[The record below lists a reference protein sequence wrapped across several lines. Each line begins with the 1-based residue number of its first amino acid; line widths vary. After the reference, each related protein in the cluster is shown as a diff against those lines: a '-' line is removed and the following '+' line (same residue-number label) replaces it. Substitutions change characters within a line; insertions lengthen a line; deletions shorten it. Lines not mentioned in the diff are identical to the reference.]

1 MKKPFSCRPGGSSI
15 AAALSL
21 SLAFVAAAAEP
32 DSPDLRPLTP
42 DTVVKAEAAAALESA
57 LDSAPDSALSAALSP
72 PATGVHPPGLKVPSG
87 DTASAIDSF
96 NVSAGMFLGGGVG
109 LSIGGAPVF
118 SLWKDG
124 LPASLADAGLSDT
137 SFRETVFPIDTLTLS
152 FKSQKSPDVYNMM
165 FPLSVGVGR
174 LAGKN
179 RYAAAVSFTMLS
191 KDARFTV
198 GTGSG
203 ADSSIDISH
212 SMSFYAF
219 TLDLV
224 YGRAIP
230 DRYFSIDKSDR
241 TDLIAGVS
249 VSPFTGL
256 SRVTGAGAA
265 PDSALSPRL
274 WALRD
279 SVARGALSVSASGIA
294 FGWRLGIAK
303 MRRLSKKGGLE
314 GRLCWCGTWSTAF
327 NTPDGKLTEKEISPK
342 SGAPD
347 RNVSYVSNRFEISV
361 ALIRKL

>member
-1 MKKPFSCRPGGSSI
+1 MAMTPFSCRHGGSPA
-15 AAALSL
+15 AAALAL
-21 SLAFVAAAAEP
+21 SLAFLAAAAEP
-32 DSPDLRPLTP
+32 DSSALRPLTP
-42 DTVVKAEAAAALESA
+42 DTVVKAEAAAA
-57 LDSAPDSALSAALSP
+57 PDSAVSAALST
-72 PATGVHPPGLKVPSG
+72 PATGVHPPGPKVPSG
-87 DTASAIDSF
+87 DTVSAIDSF
-96 NVSAGMFLGGGVG
+96 NVNAGMFLGGGVG
-109 LSIGGAPVF
+109 LSIGGAQVF
-118 SLWKDG
+118 TLWEDG
-124 LPASLADAGLSDT
+124 LPASLADLGLGDT
-137 SFRETVFPIDTLTLS
+137 SFRETVVPFDTLKLA
-152 FKSQKSPDVYNMM
+152 FKARKSPDVYNMM
-165 FPLSVGVGR
+165 FPLSVSVGR

-179 RYAAAVSFTMLS
+179 RYAAAVTFTMLS
-191 KDARFTV
+191 KNSRFTV

-212 SMSFYAF
+212 SMGLYAV

-249 VSPFTGL
+249 ASPFIGM
-256 SRVTGAGAA
+256 SRVTSAGAA
-265 PDSALSPRL
+265 PDSASAPRL

-314 GRLCWCGTWSTAF
+314 GRLCWCGSWSTAF